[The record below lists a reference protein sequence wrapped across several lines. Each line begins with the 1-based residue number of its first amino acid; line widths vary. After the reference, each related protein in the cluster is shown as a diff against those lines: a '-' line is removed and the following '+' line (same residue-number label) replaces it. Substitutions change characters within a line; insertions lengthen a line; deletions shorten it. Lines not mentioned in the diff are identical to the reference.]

1 MLKEN
6 SHYNLS
12 PYNSLPSFGE
22 RFGKT
27 YKSGLISA
35 GKRFN
40 FLSIHAAG
48 EQQQKDVKD
57 KGKKFFFFKI
67 DKKNPQI
74 NQINFIT

>member
-1 MLKEN
+1 MKEN

-12 PYNSLPSFGE
+12 PYNRLPSFGE

-57 KGKKFFFFKI
+57 KGAVPTFVSHEEVAGQE
-67 DKKNPQI
+67 DRI
-74 NQINFIT
+74 NQ